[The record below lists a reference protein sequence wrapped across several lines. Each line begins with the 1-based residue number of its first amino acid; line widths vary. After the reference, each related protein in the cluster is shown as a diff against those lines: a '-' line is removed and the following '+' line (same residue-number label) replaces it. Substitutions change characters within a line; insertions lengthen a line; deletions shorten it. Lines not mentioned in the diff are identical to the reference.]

1 MKSASIRG
9 ATGSDMNYSA
19 DIRYE
24 RDKDFRAT
32 GCVFETKDAAEGYL
46 RLRSHLSD
54 AVVTSRVSTTDK
66 PVTHVFDG
74 ERVWLIGASRKY
86 PGKRRFWYAH

>member
-1 MKSASIRG
+1 
-9 ATGSDMNYSA
+9 MNYSA

-46 RLRSHLSD
+46 RLRSQLSST
-54 AVVTSRVSTTDK
+54 VVRSRVSETIA
-66 PVTHVFDG
+66 PATHVFDG
-74 ERVWLIGASRKY
+74 ERVWLIGASRRY
-86 PGKRRFWYAH
+86 PGKRRFWYANSV